1 MKDIDYLIKQPENRH
16 LEFKE
21 EVPKKSGLMKTI
33 IAFANGSG
41 GTILIGI
48 NDKTR
53 EIIGV
58 NEDIIQL
65 EERLSNMIFD
75 SIAPAIFPFFSYIH
89 KNDSN
94 ILSIKIPPGAHKP
107 YYMKSKGIEDGT
119 FIRVGSTNRKA
130 DYAWIEDLR
139 RQSSN
144 ISFDTLI
151 EHQMETQQL
160 DLSILKKFLDIS
172 QKKMEVKNA
181 SFEKLG
187 LAKKSNGK
195 SHPFIGGALMFSIDY
210 PEHYQSYFLKVTR
223 YHDTSMTNIIDTKE
237 FYPPLQSQLEQAYS
251 ACKLFVRK
259 RIEIKSL
266 SRKEEYVIP
275 MSSIRELLI
284 NAICHRDYA
293 RKGSGIQVHIFSDRL
308 EVISPGVLPG
318 DLTINDIGKGVSEIR
333 NRLIVKIF
341 REYRYIEQ
349 LGSGIN
355 RIIDTAKQ
363 TEQPL
368 PVFEE
373 VGNFF
378 KVTLYNCPEKKDEL
392 VSFIYEQG
400 EVAVADMIKRF
411 GWHRNTITKKLRQL
425 EQQGKI
431 IKTGKGPSVRYQFKH

>member
-1 MKDIDYLIKQPENRH
+1 MDIDFLIKQPENRH

-21 EVPKKSGLMKTI
+21 KVPQKSGLIKTI

-53 EIIGV
+53 EIVGV

-75 SIAPAIFPFFSYIH
+75 TIAPTIFPFFSYIH
-89 KNDSN
+89 KNDSYV
-94 ILSIKIPPGAHKP
+94 LSIKIPPGAQKP

-130 DYAWIEDLR
+130 DYEWIEDLR

-144 ISFDTLI
+144 ISYDTLV
-151 EHQMETQQL
+151 EYQMETQQL
-160 DLSILKKFLDIS
+160 DLSILKNYLTIS
-172 QKKMEVKNA
+172 QKKIEVKKS

-187 LAKKSNGK
+187 LAKKTNGK
-195 SHPFIGGALMFSIDY
+195 SHPLIGGALIFSIDY
-210 PEHYQSYFLKVTR
+210 PDHYQSYFIKVTR
-223 YHDTSMTNIIDTKE
+223 YKDTSMSSIIDTKE
-237 FYPPLQSQLEQAYS
+237 FFPPIQSQLEQAYS

-259 RIEIKSL
+259 RIEIKEL

-284 NAICHRDYA
+284 NAVCHRDYA

-308 EVISPGVLPG
+308 EVISPGILPG
-318 DLTINDIGKGVSEIR
+318 GLTINDIGKGVSEIR

-341 REYRYIEQ
+341 REYQYIEQ

-363 TEQPL
+363 LEQPL

-373 VGNFF
+373 IGNFF
-378 KVTLYNCPEKKDEL
+378 QSN
-392 VSFIYEQG
+392 SF
-400 EVAVADMIKRF
+400 
-411 GWHRNTITKKLRQL
+411 
-425 EQQGKI
+425 
-431 IKTGKGPSVRYQFKH
+431 

>member
-1 MKDIDYLIKQPENRH
+1 MDIDYLIKQPENRH

-21 EVPKKSGLMKTI
+21 EVPQKSSLIKTI

-41 GTILIGI
+41 GIILIGI

-53 EIIGV
+53 EIVGL

-65 EERLSNMIFD
+65 EERLSNIIFD
-75 SIAPAIFPFFSYIH
+75 TIAPTIIPFFSYIH
-89 KNDSN
+89 KNDSYV
-94 ILSIKIPPGAHKP
+94 LSIKVPPGVQKP

-144 ISFDTLI
+144 ISYDTLI

-160 DLSILKKFLDIS
+160 DRSILKKFLAIS
-172 QKKMEVKNA
+172 QKQLEVRTS

-187 LAKKSNGK
+187 FAKKNNGK
-195 SHPFIGGALMFSIDY
+195 SHPLIGAALTFSIDY

-223 YHDTSMTNIIDTKE
+223 YNDTSMSKIIDSKE

-259 RIEIKSL
+259 RIEINEL
-266 SRKEEYVIP
+266 TRKEEYVIQ

-284 NAICHRDYA
+284 NAICHRDYS
-293 RKGSGIQVHIFSDRL
+293 RQGSGIQVHIFSDRL

-318 DLTINDIGKGVSEIR
+318 DLTIDDMGKGV
-333 NRLIVKIF
+333 
-341 REYRYIEQ
+341 
-349 LGSGIN
+349 
-355 RIIDTAKQ
+355 
-363 TEQPL
+363 
-368 PVFEE
+368 
-373 VGNFF
+373 
-378 KVTLYNCPEKKDEL
+378 
-392 VSFIYEQG
+392 
-400 EVAVADMIKRF
+400 
-411 GWHRNTITKKLRQL
+411 
-425 EQQGKI
+425 
-431 IKTGKGPSVRYQFKH
+431 